1 MARKKGFKQPK
12 DPFAALPE
20 EFKDAATNMQAD
32 ELAKKISELTMEE
45 ERNQAA
51 LKADADLARLRKE
64 VQVAS
69 QTYREQTK
77 LYKLKIKFIT
87 RVQSDR
93 GNPIASEIV
102 SLGVASKE
110 LAANNR

>member
-1 MARKKGFKQPK
+1 MGRKKGFRQPK
-12 DPFAALPE
+12 DPFSALPE
-20 EFKDAATNMQAD
+20 EFKDATTSMQAD
-32 ELAKKISELTMEE
+32 EIAKKLAELTMDE

-51 LKADADLARLRKE
+51 MKADADLVAKRKE
-64 VQVAS
+64 VQTAS

-77 LYKLKIKFIT
+77 LYKLKLKFIT

-93 GNPIASEIV
+93 GNAIASEIV

-110 LAANNR
+110 LSGRS